1 MRPLSDF
8 RPVAALNR
16 WRNDPTVMQTVRSAA
31 AATFAYAAAVWLL
44 GNQPPPLLAPLTA
57 LLVVQVTLFAT
68 LTSGIRRVNAV
79 VAGVLIAVGFST
91 LVGLSWWSLGILII
105 TALALGHLVR
115 VEEFVREV
123 AISAML
129 VLGVSHATDLAL
141 SRVLET
147 LVGAGVGLL
156 FNFVFV
162 PPVWVSSA
170 SESIED
176 LASRMKDLLIDIGDE
191 VAGHTP
197 VERAAARLHEA
208 RDLNH
213 DIAEVDESLDR
224 AVDSLRFNPRVREGL
239 LSRVVLRT
247 GLDTLEIIAVVLRVT
262 ARTLTDLARE
272 RTDEPLFPEETATAL
287 QDVFINMAGAIDSFA
302 VLITA
307 QVSKDAD
314 EAETFLLTELSAAR
328 TSREHVATLL
338 LEHVQEHPRQW
349 QLHGALLTDID
360 RVLDELDVEKRSM
373 RLAEELDR
381 SARRQRERYPRLAR
395 AQRWAGKKTREVWQK
410 VTGWTRRKDKS
421 EGKSGGKG
429 KGKKTG

>member
-1 MRPLSDF
+1 M
-8 RPVAALNR
+8 
-16 WRNDPTVMQTVRSAA
+16 
-31 AATFAYAAAVWLL
+31 
-44 GNQPPPLLAPLTA
+44 
-57 LLVVQVTLFAT
+57 
-68 LTSGIRRVNAV
+68 
-79 VAGVLIAVGFST
+79 
-91 LVGLSWWSLGILII
+91 
-105 TALALGHLVR
+105 
-115 VEEFVREV
+115 
-123 AISAML
+123 
-129 VLGVSHATDLAL
+129 
-141 SRVLET
+141 
-147 LVGAGVGLL
+147 
-156 FNFVFV
+156 
-162 PPVWVSSA
+162 
-170 SESIED
+170 
-176 LASRMKDLLIDIGDE
+176 
-191 VAGHTP
+191 
-197 VERAAARLHEA
+197 ERAAARLHEA

-328 TSREHVATLL
+328 TSREHVAALL

-410 VTGWTRRKDKS
+410 ATGWTRRK
-421 EGKSGGKG
+421 GKNKG
-429 KGKKTG
+429 KGKDRKKTG

>member
-44 GNQPPPLLAPLTA
+44 GNKPPPLLAPLTA

-79 VAGVLIAVGFST
+79 VAGVLIAVGFSA

-328 TSREHVATLL
+328 TSREHVAALL

-410 VTGWTRRKDKS
+410 ATGWTRRK
-421 EGKSGGKG
+421 GKNKGKG
-429 KGKKTG
+429 KGKDRKKTG

>member
-1 MRPLSDF
+1 MRPLTSYA
-8 RPVAALNR
+8 PVAALDR
-16 WRNDPTVMQTVRSAA
+16 WRKDPTVTQAARSAA

-44 GNQPPPLLAPLTA
+44 GSKPPPLLAPLTA

-79 VAGVLIAVGFST
+79 VAGVLIAVGFSA
-91 LVGLSWWSLGILII
+91 LVGLSWWSLGILIV
-105 TALALGHLVR
+105 TGLALGHLVR
-115 VEEFVREV
+115 AEEFVREV

-141 SRVLET
+141 TRILET

-156 FNFVFV
+156 FNTVFV

-176 LASRMKDLLIDIGDE
+176 LAGRMKELLIDIGEE

-224 AVDSLRFNPRVREGL
+224 AVDSLRLNPRVREGL
-239 LSRVVLRT
+239 LSQVVLST

-262 ARTLTDLARE
+262 ARTLTDLARR
-272 RTDEPLFPEETATAL
+272 RTDEPLFPEATATAL

-328 TSREHVATLL
+328 TSREHVARLL

-349 QLHGALLTDID
+349 QLHGALLTDVD
-360 RVLDELDVEKRSM
+360 RVLDELDVEKRST

-381 SARRQRERYPRLAR
+381 SARLRRDRFPRLAR
-395 AQRWAGKKTREVWQK
+395 AQRWAGKKTRAVWQAA
-410 VTGWTRRKDKS
+410 TGAR
-421 EGKSGGKG
+421 
-429 KGKKTG
+429 